1 MTGSGI
7 GEIYVEGRPND
18 GTQILNGDLAE
29 RAGWH
34 LKLTAVCSPLTA
46 RRFQSRCC
54 WLAAHRWQVQIPR
67 LAALARDDSGS
78 LRSLGMSVCHQG
90 RMFAEHRRTH
100 GC

>member
-46 RRFQSRCC
+46 RAFN
-54 WLAAHRWQVQIPR
+54 LAAVGSPLTAGRCR
-67 LAALARDDSGS
+67 SLDS
-78 LRSLGMSVCHQG
+78 LRSLGMTVG
-90 RMFAEHRRTH
+90 RCARS
-100 GC
+100 G